1 MADTPFDFWQSR
13 FAATE
18 DYVFGEAPNAFLA
31 ARAPAIPAG
40 SRVLAVADGEG
51 RNGVWLARQGH
62 EVTSLDF
69 SPAAQAKARRLA
81 ARHGV
86 APEFI
91 EADVHGWAYPEA
103 AFDAVVEIFT
113 QFSSPADRS
122 RKWAGMRQ
130 ALKPGGVLIV
140 QGYTPAQLK
149 YGTGGPRLEENLYTE
164 AMLQAAFGDWRI
176 DHLAEEV
183 VEIDEGAGHSGR
195 SAVVGLV
202 ARKPG

>member
-13 FAATE
+13 YAATD

-31 ARAPAIPAG
+31 AQAGAIPAG

-62 EVTSLDF
+62 DVVSVDF

-81 ARHGV
+81 ERHGV

-91 EADVHGWAYPEA
+91 QADVHAWDYPEA
-103 AFDAVVEIFT
+103 AFDAVVEVFT
-113 QFSSPADRS
+113 QFSSPADRP
-122 RKWAGMRQ
+122 RKWAGMRR

-140 QGYTPAQLK
+140 QGYTPEQLK
-149 YGTGGPRLEENLYTE
+149 YGTGGPPIEENLYTE
-164 AMLQAAFGDWRI
+164 AMLHDAFGDWII
-176 DHLAEEV
+176 DHLAAEV
-183 VEIDEGAGHSGR
+183 VEIDEGAGHSGQ